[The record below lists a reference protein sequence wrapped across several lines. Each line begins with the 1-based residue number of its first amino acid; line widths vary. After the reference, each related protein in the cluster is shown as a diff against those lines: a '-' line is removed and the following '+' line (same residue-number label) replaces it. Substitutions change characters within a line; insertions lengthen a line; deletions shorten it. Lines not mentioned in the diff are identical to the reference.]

1 MSATIISLGNAGFLV
16 EAGGKRVYID
26 AFHGLPPFPGELP
39 AERTAGLILV
49 THAHWDHFK
58 ARPAAAAAGRTGA
71 AVAGPATVTAAL
83 RGRVPPERLIELEPP
98 AAPGGGGPLQP
109 AALQARGI
117 GVTAYRTVHSRD
129 HNSYRVELPG
139 LRFFHDGDNEDT
151 RRLDASALGGL
162 DALFIG
168 PWRGSGYIELVER
181 LAPRRWFLMHL
192 TRDELEEQERG
203 TFLTATCG
211 CDRVPP
217 GLVALRPGERFE
229 L

>member
-1 MSATIISLGNAGFLV
+1 MSATVISLGNAGFQV

-26 AFHGLPPFPGELP
+26 AFHGLPPFSGKLP
-39 AERTAGLILV
+39 VERAADLVLV

-71 AVAGPATVTAAL
+71 AVAGPATVIAAL
-83 RGRVPPERLIELEPP
+83 RGRVPPDRLIELEPP
-98 AAPGGGGPLQP
+98 APRYGSPLEP
-109 AALQARGI
+109 ATRQARGI
-117 GVTAYRTVHSRD
+117 GVTAFRTVHSRD

-139 LRFFHDGDNEDT
+139 LSFFHDGDNEDT
-151 RRLDASALGGL
+151 RRLDAAALDGL

-192 TRDELEEQERG
+192 TREELDEQERG
-203 TFLTATCG
+203 TFLTGTCG